1 MGVIEASLKTV
12 FASPFRVAC
21 SLTPPQP
28 AIIRAGMANKTIKA
42 NLFNIMKPSSLYNPL
57 VAMIINIRMMMEK
70 TMTSAGNK
78 I

>member
-1 MGVIEASLKTV
+1 
-12 FASPFRVAC
+12 
-21 SLTPPQP
+21 
-28 AIIRAGMANKTIKA
+28 
-42 NLFNIMKPSSLYNPL
+42 MKPSSLYNPL